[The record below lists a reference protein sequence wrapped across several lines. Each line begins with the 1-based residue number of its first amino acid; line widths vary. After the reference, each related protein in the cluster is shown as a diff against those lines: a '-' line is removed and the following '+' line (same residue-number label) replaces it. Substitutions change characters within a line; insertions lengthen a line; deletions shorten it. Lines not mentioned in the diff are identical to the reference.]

1 MLFLR
6 KARVIPMKLINRT
19 TYLNKVKSLLGRNLI
34 VCITGQRRVGKS
46 SLMRTLMSALLSDDT
61 ANIIY
66 IDKEKN
72 EFDNI
77 VGYADLNAYVA
88 EHSLVDK
95 LNYILIDEV
104 QLIDGFEKSLCNY
117 YDRDNFEV
125 IVTGSN
131 AKMFSG
137 ELSTL
142 LSGRY
147 IEVHLQSLSY
157 EEFLQ
162 FHKLPDSN
170 ESIVKYLNIGG
181 LPNLA
186 LLPIE
191 NNEIIHDYLLSVY
204 STIVLKDVLAREQV
218 RNVTFLENL
227 TRFVADNTGKLF
239 SPTSISKYMHHEKEN
254 VNPALVRSYM
264 GFLCN
269 AFILNRVSRYDIHGK
284 QLLSNNE
291 KYYFE
296 DLGLRNVLTSG
307 GRATDIEK
315 LIENAIYLHLRR
327 MGYAVFVGVLRNGE
341 VDFVATKGEEIV
353 YVQATYL
360 LSEEATIKREFGNLL
375 AISNNYPKYVVSMD
389 PFQPE
394 SNYEGIKH
402 LHLRSFLT
410 MKQF

>member
-1 MLFLR
+1 
-6 KARVIPMKLINRT
+6 MKLINRT

-61 ANIIY
+61 ANVIY

-162 FHKLPDSN
+162 FHKLRDSN

-191 NNEIIHDYLLSVY
+191 NNEIIHDYLLSIY

-239 SPTSISKYMHHEKEN
+239 SSTSISKYMHHEKEI

-269 AFILNRVSRYDIHGK
+269 AFILNRVNRYDIHGK

-341 VDFVATKGEEIV
+341 VDFVATKGEEIL

>member
-1 MLFLR
+1 
-6 KARVIPMKLINRT
+6 MKLINRT
-19 TYLNKVKSLLGRNLI
+19 TYLNKVRSLLGRNLI

-46 SLMRTLMSALLSDDT
+46 SLMRTLMSALLLDDT

-95 LNYILIDEV
+95 VNYILIDEV

-162 FHKLPDSN
+162 FHKLRDSN

-191 NNEIIHDYLLSVY
+191 NNEIIHDYLLSIY
-204 STIVLKDVLAREQV
+204 STIVLKDLLAREQV

-239 SPTSISKYMHHEKEN
+239 SSTSISKYMHHEKEI

-269 AFILNRVSRYDIHGK
+269 AFILNRVNRYDIHGK

>member
-1 MLFLR
+1 
-6 KARVIPMKLINRT
+6 MKLINRT
-19 TYLNKVKSLLGRNLI
+19 TYLNKVRSLLGRNLI

-46 SLMRTLMSALLSDDT
+46 SLMRTLMSALLLDDT

-162 FHKLPDSN
+162 FHKLRDSN

-191 NNEIIHDYLLSVY
+191 NNEIIHDYLLSIY

-239 SPTSISKYMHHEKEN
+239 SSTSISKYMHHEKEI

-269 AFILNRVSRYDIHGK
+269 AFILNRVNRYDIHGK

>member
-1 MLFLR
+1 
-6 KARVIPMKLINRT
+6 MKLINRT
-19 TYLNKVKSLLGRNLI
+19 TYLNKVRSLLGRNLI

-46 SLMRTLMSALLSDDT
+46 SLMRTLMSALLLDDT

-95 LNYILIDEV
+95 VNYILIDEV

-162 FHKLPDSN
+162 FHKLRDSN

-191 NNEIIHDYLLSVY
+191 NNEIIHDYLLSIY

-239 SPTSISKYMHHEKEN
+239 SSTSISKYMHHEKEI

-269 AFILNRVSRYDIHGK
+269 AFILNRVNRYDIHGK